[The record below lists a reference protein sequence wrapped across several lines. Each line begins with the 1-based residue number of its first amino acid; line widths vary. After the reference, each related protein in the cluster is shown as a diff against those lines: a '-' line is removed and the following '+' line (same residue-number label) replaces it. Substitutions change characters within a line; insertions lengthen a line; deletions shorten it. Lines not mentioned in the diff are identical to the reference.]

1 MSEINLKNY
10 SEIEWGERVGQY
22 NGNGISKIN
31 GRIGGAKEWES
42 ILRQNSRDN
51 AQDDYKNRVISYPE
65 ELGQIGAN
73 ERLQN
78 YVFFDIYDTGGEKLK
93 TEKGI
98 DDLVNLQELSDL
110 AKRPFQELF
119 GLTGGTGPVD
129 TPTPGEPTDPSF
141 SDTAAVG
148 ALVGWLMSGTLAGA
162 GAGFFAA
169 FGLQEYGGKFLA
181 NVERNKIDF
190 SDTNYVDD
198 LIEGK
203 TLESYNSA
211 ALGLSNRTQRIGL
224 SIALPMPAQINT
236 NYGMEYEEPDF
247 NGMGTMMAGIR
258 AFSGNSETQNTSDT
272 KSELKR
278 KIGSVNFSVLD
289 SLGKIVGSEGINF
302 NQFAQASLREAPN
315 RFSEKTFKGV
325 ERRKFNFEW
334 DFSPR
339 SVKDAKQIASIIYA
353 FKKYSHPK
361 LTKGGL
367 YLDYPAQFRIG
378 FFNKLQENDYLFK
391 IGLCACTKC
400 DITYGGDE
408 LGFLRE
414 IRSVNGQSNN
424 HAVGA
429 PANTVKMELEFT
441 ELELLTRQRIE
452 SGY

>member
-22 NGNGISKIN
+22 EGVGISKISGGN
-31 GRIGGAKEWES
+31 GGVNEWES
-42 ILRQNSRDN
+42 TLGKQDGVDN
-51 AQDDYKNRVISYPE
+51 YGNKVISYPE

-78 YVFFDIYDTGGEKLK
+78 YVFFDIYDTGGEKLT
-93 TEKGI
+93 TEKNNK
-98 DDLVNLQELSDL
+98 DLVNLEEL
-110 AKRPFQELF
+110 AEIAGKPFQTLL
-119 GLTGGTGPVD
+119 GIQGATGATGGGAGDVQASTTSNEDILNTG
-129 TPTPGEPTDPSF
+129 
-141 SDTAAVG
+141 AVG
-148 ALVGWLMSGTLAGA
+148 ALLGLIGTGTFSGAA
-162 GAGFFAA
+162 AGFFAA
-169 FGLQEYGGKFLA
+169 FGVQEYGGKFLA
-181 NVERNKIDF
+181 NVIRNKKEF
-190 SDTNYVDD
+190 FNQGYVDD

-203 TLESYNSA
+203 TLESFNSA

-236 NYGMEYEEPDF
+236 NYGLEYEEPDF

-258 AFSGNSETQNTSDT
+258 AAGENTPNVGDVNSE
-272 KSELKR
+272 LRR

-289 SLGKIVGSEGINF
+289 SLGKIVGSDGINF
-302 NQFAQASLREAPN
+302 NQYAQASLREAPN

-339 SVKDAKQIASIIYA
+339 SVKDAKTIASIIYA

-414 IRSVNGQSNN
+414 IRSVNGQNSDF
-424 HAVGA
+424 AVGA
-429 PANTVKMELEFT
+429 PANTVKMELEFS
-441 ELELLTRQRIE
+441 ELELLTRQRIQT
-452 SGY
+452 GY